1 MRRERPTDPL
11 TGEVRFTVPLPVLI
25 PLGAVAFIA
34 LATIGFSRVLLA
46 IPPEAATA
54 IALATSVNVL
64 LACAVVA
71 LRPRLSQAAMA
82 ELAIVVIYPVLIGV
96 AIAALGIGEAEEE
109 GAAAAAE
116 PKPVPS
122 GPISS
127 GDTLVAADLQFSTD
141 EIRLQAGE
149 DATIEFDN
157 QDEVQHNLA
166 IYEDDSAQQDIFV
179 GEYVTGASITYEFGA
194 PEDPG
199 TYFFRCDAHPT
210 DMTGEVTVQ

>member
-1 MRRERPTDPL
+1 MGRERPTDPL
-11 TGEVRFTVPLPVLI
+11 TGEVRFTVPLPILI

-54 IALATSVNVL
+54 IALATSINVL

-71 LRPRLSQAAMA
+71 LRPRLSQTAMA

-116 PKPVPS
+116 PKAAPS

-127 GDTLVAADLQFSTD
+127 GDTLVASDLQFSTD

-149 DATIEFDN
+149 EATIEFDN
-157 QDEVQHNLA
+157 QDDVQHNLA

-179 GEYVTGASITYEFGA
+179 GDYVTGASTTYEFGA

-210 DMTGEVTVQ
+210 DMIGEVTVQ